1 MGRSVTATAMNPA
14 SSQPFSTATNHSSA
28 SSSLAG
34 TDADYR
40 VLPAEAGYDLWAEI
54 YDRED
59 NPLVQLEQPHVIA
72 QMGDV
77 RGLNIADVGCG
88 TGRHTQWLVAAGA
101 RVTGLD
107 FSRGMLEKARAK
119 PGCANVDFRQHDLSA
134 PLPFAEREID
144 RIVCGLVLE
153 HVSELGFV
161 FAEFRRV
168 LRPGGFAVVSNLHP
182 AMMLRGVSARFTDPR
197 TGVQTRPRSCT
208 HTISDYVNAVLQ
220 AGLAL
225 DHLSEHVVDAALA
238 SRSPRSEKYLGWPL
252 LLMMRTVRPAE

>member
-1 MGRSVTATAMNPA
+1 MNPA
-14 SSQPFSTATNHSSA
+14 SNLPFSSRPNHPSATSG
-28 SSSLAG
+28 LDG
-34 TDADYR
+34 TDAEYR

-54 YDRED
+54 YDEED
-59 NPLVQLEQPHVIA
+59 NPLIQLEQPRVIA

-77 RGLNIADVGCG
+77 RGLTIADVGCG

-101 RVTGLD
+101 SVIGLD
-107 FSRGMLEKARAK
+107 FSRGMLERARAK

-134 PLPFAEREID
+134 PLPFTDSEID

-161 FAEFRRV
+161 FAEFLRV

-208 HTISDYVNAVLQ
+208 HTISDYVNAALQ

-225 DHLSEHVVDAALA
+225 DHLSEHAVDAALA
-238 SRSPRSEKYLGWPL
+238 ARSPRSEKYLGWPL
-252 LLMMRTVRPAE
+252 LLLMRAARPIE